1 LETKTVSASK
11 SRLAEQPVPQALGPK
26 TQQLRLGKGNS
37 TLPRA
42 PSAAGADQE
51 FQLER
56 WLKILVGEKNRE
68 CVMAIFEAVLIL
80 TEDIVNI
87 VTAAKSEGSPGAMTE
102 VHLLFKD
109 IVMVALLLPPKC
121 TDDPEVA
128 AFFNRVYAII
138 NLVSQEDFDDLSFAE
153 AEKMI
158 NNISEISLDASLV
171 KKVVSTLR
179 DATSANDL
187 ETQVAMAAA
196 LLPPEALEKIDQGL
210 NMAATDLPGASFI
223 TTLNKYDN
231 ELGVNIIPDEVVAGP
246 AIDLL
251 IRTARVTGLIETRD
265 AEFLFT
271 LTGILRREIAAAMEL
286 SPLERMKRFVER
298 TLSPSSPPIEDAPD
312 PGPERRRPVRIDIAP
327 LGKEIQAPIPTG
339 QIDEGATRRMKA
351 LAGIL

>member
-1 LETKTVSASK
+1 MTTSK
-11 SRLAEQPVPQALGPK
+11 RKLVEQPVPQALGPK
-26 TQQLRLGKGNS
+26 TQQLRPGKGAA
-37 TLPRA
+37 TFPPA
-42 PSAAGADQE
+42 PSASGAHQE

-87 VTAAKSEGSPGAMTE
+87 VTAAKSEGDAAARTE

-109 IVMVALLLPPKC
+109 IVMVALVLPPKC

-179 DATSANDL
+179 DAASANDL
-187 ETQVAMAAA
+187 ETQVAMGAA
-196 LLPPEALEKIDQGL
+196 LLPHEALEKIDQGL
-210 NMAATDLPGASFI
+210 NMPATDLPGASFVS
-223 TTLNKYDN
+223 TLNKYDN
-231 ELGVNIIPDEVVAGP
+231 ELGINIIPDEVVEGP

-271 LTGILRREIAAAMEL
+271 LTDILRREIAAAMEL

-298 TLSPSSPPIEDAPD
+298 TLSPSSPPIEIAPEE
-312 PGPERRRPVRIDIAP
+312 PPERRRPVRIDVAP
-327 LGKEIQAPIPTG
+327 LGKEIQAPLPTG
-339 QIDEGATRRMKA
+339 QIDEGTVRRMKA